1 MKIITINREFGSG
14 GREVGKRLADALG
27 FAYFDTEIVE
37 AIAERSKVDAEY
49 VHDLL
54 ERGVFNDISL
64 TFAHSF
70 AYAPQYHKSFAI
82 MEHQNQIVK
91 ELAAQGDCIIVGKNA
106 DTILKD
112 QNPLK
117 LFVHADM
124 EYKIKRCMERAEEDE
139 KNLTERQIK
148 RKIKKI
154 ERARASDH
162 AYYSEIRWGDKR
174 GYDLCLNTTG
184 LEIKSVIPALAE
196 FAKAW
201 FDKKKEKDGE

>member
-1 MKIITINREFGSG
+1 MRIITINREFGSG

-37 AIAERSKVDAEY
+37 AIAERSKVDPEY
-49 VHDLL
+49 VHEVL

-70 AYAPQYHKSFAI
+70 TYAPHHHKSFAI
-82 MEHQNQIVK
+82 MESQNEIVK

-106 DTILKD
+106 DTILKKEK
-112 QNPLK
+112 PLK
-117 LFVHADM
+117 LFIHADM
-124 EYKIKRCMERAEEDE
+124 EYKIKRCMARAEEGE
-139 KNLTERQIK
+139 QLTEKQTK
-148 RKIKKI
+148 RKIKQI

-162 AYYSEIRWGDKR
+162 SYYSEIRWGDKR
-174 GYDLCLNTTG
+174 GYDLCINTTG
-184 LEIKSVIPALAE
+184 LEIKSVIPAIAE

-201 FDKKKEKDGE
+201 FEKSHETEE

>member
-49 VHDLL
+49 VHNVL
-54 ERGVFNDISL
+54 ERGVFNEISL

-70 AYAPQYHKSFAI
+70 AYSPQYHKSFSI
-82 MEHQNQIVK
+82 MEHQNEIVK
-91 ELAAQGDCIIVGKNA
+91 ELAAQGDCVIVGKNA
-106 DTILKD
+106 DTILKNE
-112 QNPLK
+112 NPLK

-124 EYKIKRCMERAEEDE
+124 EYKIKRCMERAEEGE
-139 KNLTERQIK
+139 NLTERQMK

-162 AYYSEIRWGDKR
+162 SYYSEIRWGDKR
-174 GYDLCLNTTG
+174 GYDLCLNTAG
-184 LEIKSVIPALAE
+184 LDTKKCIEIIKSYIE
-196 FAKAW
+196 TKT
-201 FDKKKEKDGE
+201 KTNE